1 MRYQIIARRMSPA
14 DSHDYRHLV
23 EVQYQVGDDVD
34 ICRREHMVRRLE
46 RGDTAFVADD
56 QHHSEVGVFDLN
68 TARALRRSKYLR
80 TYGDDDFWN
89 ESLSY
94 LPTF

>member
-1 MRYQIIARRMSPA
+1 MRYQIVARRMSPA

-23 EVQYQVGDDVD
+23 AVQYQVGNDVD
-34 ICRREHMVRRLE
+34 SCRREHMVRRLE
-46 RGDTAFVADD
+46 RGDTAYVATD
-56 QHHSEVGVFDLN
+56 QHHSEVGVFDLFGDK
-68 TARALRRSKYLR
+68 AFRKSKYLR
-80 TYGDDDFWN
+80 SYGDDDFWN